1 MALEIPERFNIA
13 SWFVDRP
20 AGEHPGR
27 IAILGEPY
35 AVSYRELQELTN
47 RTGNALRKL
56 GCQAGDRV
64 LIILPDSVEFIAAF
78 FGAAKIGAVAVPVN
92 PLAKSADL
100 NFYQSNCGARFA
112 VLHVSVLPE
121 LLQAPGAIET
131 KWIVVGDSAPEL
143 IKEKCRIDWENWNEW
158 IRAASPDLEAN
169 PTSAHDT
176 AFLLHTSGSSGRP
189 KAVVHQHK
197 DMYATSRCFA
207 REVLGTRSEDRT
219 FSVSKLF
226 FAYGLGN
233 AMYFPLSVGA
243 STILNPERTK
253 VEKVAALIA
262 KHRPTIFF
270 AVPTF
275 FAALLHDSAAGLPV
289 DLSSV
294 RLVVS
299 AGEPLP
305 EEIFTQF
312 KDRFGLEI
320 LDGIGSTEML
330 QTFISNRPGE
340 VRPGSCGLPV
350 SGYEAQIVDEN
361 GEPVPGG
368 DIGTLCVKG
377 ESAFAG
383 YWNQPE
389 MTARAKVGKWVITGD
404 KFFQDADGYF
414 YYYGRAD
421 DMMKVSGM
429 WVSPAEVE
437 NALLGHQD
445 VSEAAVVGVSD
456 AAGLLKT
463 VAFVVLREGNY
474 SSERI
479 TGEIQE
485 FVRKRLAPYKCPRQ
499 VRIVAELPK
508 TATGKIQR
516 FLLRDKFR
524 KERSES
530 A

>member
-1 MALEIPERFNIA
+1 M
-13 SWFVDRP
+13 DGGH
-20 AGEHPGR
+20 AGECVGGGAGAPQRDWQGR
-27 IAILGEPY
+27 
-35 AVSYRELQELTN
+35 Q
-47 RTGNALRKL
+47 
-56 GCQAGDRV
+56 
-64 LIILPDSVEFIAAF
+64 
-78 FGAAKIGAVAVPVN
+78 
-92 PLAKSADL
+92 
-100 NFYQSNCGARFA
+100 
-112 VLHVSVLPE
+112 
-121 LLQAPGAIET
+121 
-131 KWIVVGDSAPEL
+131 
-143 IKEKCRIDWENWNEW
+143 EW
-158 IRAASPDLEAN
+158 IRSASPDLEAHL
-169 PTSAHDT
+169 TAARDT

-189 KAVVHQHK
+189 KGVIHQHK
-197 DMYATSRCFA
+197 DMYVTSQCFA
-207 REVLGTRSEDRT
+207 REILAIRSDDRT

-253 VEKVAALIA
+253 VDKVSALIA

-275 FAALLHDSAAGLPV
+275 FAAMLQEASGGLPV

-305 EEIFTQF
+305 EEIFAQF
-312 KDRFGLEI
+312 KDRFSLEI

-340 VRPGSCGLPV
+340 SRPGSCGLPV

-389 MTARAKVGKWVITGD
+389 MTAITKIGKWVVTGD
-404 KFFQDADGYF
+404 KFFQGADGYF
-414 YYYGRAD
+414 HYYGRAD
-421 DMMKVSGM
+421 DMMKISGM
-429 WVSPAEVE
+429 WVSPGEVE

-445 VSEAAVVGVSD
+445 VAEAAVVGISD

-474 SSERI
+474 STEQI
-479 TGEIQE
+479 TEEIQE
-485 FVRKRLAPYKCPRQ
+485 FVRKRLASYKCPRQ
-499 VRIVAELPK
+499 VRVVAELPK

-516 FLLRDKFR
+516 FLLREQFR
-524 KERSES
+524 QERSES
-530 A
+530 T

>member
-1 MALEIPERFNIA
+1 MALEIPAQFNLA
-13 SWFVDRP
+13 SWFLDRP
-20 AGEHPGR
+20 AREHPER
-27 IAILGEPY
+27 IAILGEPE
-35 AVSYRELQELTN
+35 AISYQELLELAN
-47 RTGNALRKL
+47 RAGNALREM
-56 GCQAGDRV
+56 GCAVGDRV
-64 LIILPDSVEFIAAF
+64 LIVLPDCVEFIAAF

-100 NFYQSNCGARFA
+100 AYYHSNCGARIA
-112 VLHVSVLPE
+112 IVHTSVLPE
-121 LLQAPGAIET
+121 CLPTLGGNET
-131 KWIVVGDSAPEL
+131 KLILVGDSPASASEG
-143 IKEKCRIDWENWNEW
+143 ERRRDWKEW
-158 IRAASPDLEAN
+158 IRSAPAELEAH
-169 PTSAHDT
+169 PTAARDA
-176 AFLLHTSGSSGRP
+176 AFFLYTSGSSGRP
-189 KAVVHQHK
+189 KGVIHQHK
-197 DMYATSRCFA
+197 DMYVTSQCFA
-207 REVLGTRSEDRT
+207 RGVLGIRPEDRT

-253 VEKVAALIA
+253 VGRVAALLA

-275 FAALLHDSAAGLPV
+275 FAAMLQEASRGMPI

-294 RLVVS
+294 RLVIS

-312 KDRFGLEI
+312 QDRFGLEI

-340 VRPGSCGLPV
+340 ARAGSCGVPV
-350 SGYEAQIVDEN
+350 PGYEVRIVDEN
-361 GEPVPGG
+361 GEPVLAGEVG
-368 DIGTLCVKG
+368 SLCAKG

-389 MTARAKVGKWVITGD
+389 TTAKTKIGKWVMTGD
-404 KFFQDADGYF
+404 KFFQDAEGNYH
-414 YYYGRAD
+414 YYGRAD
-421 DMMKVSGM
+421 DMMKISGM
-429 WVSPAEVE
+429 WVSPGEVE
-437 NALLGHQD
+437 NALLGHPQ
-445 VSEAAVVGVSD
+445 VAEAAVVGVAD
-456 AAGLLKT
+456 ASGLSKT
-463 VAFVVLREGNY
+463 VAFVVLREG
-474 SSERI
+474 SHA
-479 TGEIQE
+479 TGEIAAEIQE
-485 FVRKRLAPYKCPRQ
+485 FVRKRLPSYKCPRQ
-499 VRIVAELPK
+499 VRVVAELPK

-516 FLLRDKFR
+516 FLLREQFR